1 MVFLMMTSKV
11 NVSLLIVNMNKI
23 SYLLIFIFLVSC
35 TSNTIF
41 EKPKD
46 LIPKDTMSLL
56 VQEMMIASSAKFIKN
71 KNLERKINYM
81 PLVYDLFKIDSIRF
95 QSSNLYYLSKIDLYQ
110 EVFKNAKASLEKEK
124 SILDEIKKRK
134 DSLRVD
140 SIKNSYKKKIP
151 FDTLPENAK
160 SKGSLNLKYLKPKL

>member
-1 MVFLMMTSKV
+1 MVFLMMISKV

-134 DSLRVD
+134 DSLRID

-151 FDTLPENAK
+151 FDLRPENAK
-160 SKGSLNLKYLKPKL
+160 SNGSLNLKDLKPKL

>member
-1 MVFLMMTSKV
+1 MILKG
-11 NVSLLIVNMNKI
+11 NESLLIANMKKI
-23 SYLLIFIFLVSC
+23 SYLLIFTFLTSC

-56 VQEMMIASSAKFIKN
+56 VQEMMIASSSKFIKN

-95 QSSNLYYLSKIDLYQ
+95 QTSNLYYMSKIDDYQ
-110 EVFKNAKASLEKEK
+110 AIFEDAKADLERKK
-124 SILDEIKKRK
+124 AILDDLKKTK
-134 DSLRVD
+134 DSLRTD
-140 SIKNSYKKKIP
+140 SIKNSNKKPILIDTLLKKKEREHP
-151 FDTLPENAK
+151 NNVKD
-160 SKGSLNLKYLKPKL
+160 LKLKL

>member
-1 MVFLMMTSKV
+1 MTSKV

-151 FDTLPENAK
+151 FDTLPENSK

>member
-1 MVFLMMTSKV
+1 
-11 NVSLLIVNMNKI
+11 MNKI

-160 SKGSLNLKYLKPKL
+160 SKGSLNLKPKL

>member
-1 MVFLMMTSKV
+1 
-11 NVSLLIVNMNKI
+11 MNKI

>member
-1 MVFLMMTSKV
+1 MMILRV
-11 NVSLLIVNMNKI
+11 DASLLIVNMKKI
-23 SYLLIFIFLVSC
+23 SYLLIFMFFVSC

-41 EKPKD
+41 EKPED

-95 QSSNLYYLSKIDLYQ
+95 QSSNLYYMSTIDVYQ
-110 EVFKNAKASLEKEK
+110 EIFENAKVSLQKEK
-124 SILDEIKKRK
+124 AILDAFKKAK
-134 DSLRVD
+134 DSLRAD
-140 SIKNSYKKKIP
+140 SIRNIDNKQIP
-151 FDTLPENAK
+151 LNRLPKDPK
-160 SKGSLNLKYLKPKL
+160 SKDSLNLKDLPKL